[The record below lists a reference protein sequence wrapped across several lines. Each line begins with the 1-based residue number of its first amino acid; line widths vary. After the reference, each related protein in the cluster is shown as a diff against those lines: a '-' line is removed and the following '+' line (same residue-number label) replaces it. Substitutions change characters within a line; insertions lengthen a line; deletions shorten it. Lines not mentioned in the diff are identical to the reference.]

1 MMVLSM
7 VPATAFAAKD
17 AGTPPT
23 YNSATGCYEISTPAQ
38 LLYLAG
44 KWKDGAPRD
53 GHYVLTADIDMTG
66 VKGFKPIA
74 SKKDQGFTGT
84 FDGQFHSIKGLR
96 VEYEKK
102 YAGLFGYVGNQDD
115 QAYIKNVALLDCY
128 VTGQQNVGA
137 LAGVNY
143 GTITDCVVTGE
154 VKCLDLSNSHTAGG
168 ICGKLKEG
176 EGPIVG
182 HVEDCY
188 VNADV
193 SAPYDAGGIAG
204 IQDGGGYLARCFA
217 AGTVD
222 ATATSGTVGHA
233 GGIAGSFN
241 AGETLKD
248 SVSAQSIIK
257 GVQDVDKIVG
267 QLDDEAATNITGNI
281 AWEGTQLTGNEPTE
295 QPIKW
300 EDVST

>member
-1 MMVLSM
+1 MERRR
-7 VPATAFAAKD
+7 
-17 AGTPPT
+17 
-23 YNSATGCYEISTPAQ
+23 SARWTLCPDRRHRHDRRQGLQ
-38 LLYLAG
+38 
-44 KWKDGAPRD
+44 
-53 GHYVLTADIDMTG
+53 ADRIQ
-66 VKGFKPIA
+66 KA
-74 SKKDQGFTGT
+74 EGFTGT

-102 YAGLFGYVGNQDD
+102 YAGLFGYVGNQND

-204 IQDGGGYLARCFA
+204 IQDGGGYLAA
-217 AGTVD
+217 ASQP
-222 ATATSGTVGHA
+222 ARSM
-233 GGIAGSFN
+233 
-241 AGETLKD
+241 LPRR
-248 SVSAQSIIK
+248 
-257 GVQDVDKIVG
+257 
-267 QLDDEAATNITGNI
+267 AAR
-281 AWEGTQLTGNEPTE
+281 
-295 QPIKW
+295 
-300 EDVST
+300 

>member
-1 MMVLSM
+1 MRSLPRPSSYIL
-7 VPATAFAAKD
+7 PANGKTR
-17 AGTPPT
+17 
-23 YNSATGCYEISTPAQ
+23 SARWTLWS
-38 LLYLAG
+38 
-44 KWKDGAPRD
+44 
-53 GHYVLTADIDMTG
+53 LTADIDMSG

-74 SKKDQGFTGT
+74 SKKAEGFTGT

-96 VEYEKK
+96 IEYEKK

-182 HVEDCY
+182 HVEDWLRQRRRFRA
-188 VNADV
+188 V
-193 SAPYDAGGIAG
+193 
-204 IQDGGGYLARCFA
+204 
-217 AGTVD
+217 
-222 ATATSGTVGHA
+222 
-233 GGIAGSFN
+233 
-241 AGETLKD
+241 
-248 SVSAQSIIK
+248 
-257 GVQDVDKIVG
+257 
-267 QLDDEAATNITGNI
+267 
-281 AWEGTQLTGNEPTE
+281 
-295 QPIKW
+295 
-300 EDVST
+300 